1 MNPMARQELDH
12 SLEAEQERLQKLW
25 DAYKAQE
32 DELVATQKELEAA
45 AAKEG
50 KLNAKLA
57 KEEERLQKLWDAYR
71 VQEQELKDLKE
82 RIPLMEEKLIE
93 RERTIQSLQRD
104 VALLE
109 PLTKKGKA
117 AAELQRE
124 NERLQTEV
132 DVLTEKVKHTSTDA
146 SKEAKALKKAE
157 ADLQKEQERL
167 KKLYALH
174 QETEADNQE
183 LRKTIKEWEA
193 WAKKVQ
199 AS

>member
-1 MNPMARQELDH
+1 MNPMAGQELDH

-32 DELVATQKELEAA
+32 DELVATQKDLEASQSK
-45 AAKEG
+45 AKTTA
-50 KLNAKLA
+50 AKLA

-71 VQEQELKDLKE
+71 AQETELKDLKE

-93 RERTIQSLQRD
+93 RERTIESLKRD

-109 PLTKKGKA
+109 PLTKKGKQA
-117 AAELQRE
+117 TELQRD
-124 NERLQTEV
+124 NERLQAEV
-132 DVLTEKVKHTSTDA
+132 DVLQARLKNASSDG
-146 SKEAKALKKAE
+146 SKEAKALQKAQ
-157 ADLQKEQERL
+157 ADLEKEQDRL
-167 KKLYALH
+167 KKLYNLH
-174 QETEADNQE
+174 QQTEADNQE

-199 AS
+199 A